1 MTECPNDEM
10 RDLLPELA
18 QGTLAPSAAVRVRA
32 HVGACAAC
40 AAELAVL
47 ETTRL
52 VLRARAPRVDTAAI
66 VAAIGAPTLRVIPGG
81 ATAHRFRQ
89 GPWMPRQLLAAA
101 ASLLIIGALALPS
114 VRQAFL
120 GAPGRTIGD
129 SLADV
134 VAGSSDL
141 AGIALA
147 GGLADLSDDDLAALL
162 AELDGLE
169 ATVAAEPTTM
179 RTPLV
184 DSPEGP

>member
-1 MTECPNDEM
+1 MTECLNDEM

-18 QGTLAPSAAVRVRA
+18 QGTLAPSAAGRVRA
-32 HVGACAAC
+32 HVDACAAC
-40 AAELAVL
+40 TSELAVL

-66 VAAIGAPTLRVIPGG
+66 VAAIGAPALRVIPGG
-81 ATAHRFRQ
+81 ATARQ
-89 GPWMPRQLLAAA
+89 SRKGTWMPRQLLAAA

-120 GAPGRTIGD
+120 GGPRGTIAD

-134 VAGSSDL
+134 VAGSPDQAGL
-141 AGIALA
+141 AIA

-184 DSPEGP
+184 DTPEGP